1 MVARAQCM
9 NPIEVLLVED
19 NAGDTLLIQQTLA
32 EGRLPV
38 KVHVARDGEQALQML
53 DDPNFSPAL
62 IILDLNIPRIP
73 GSVVLERYHSKK
85 TPIVIFS
92 SSWNEAEI
100 SRALELGAREFAQKP
115 TDLQAFSD
123 VICGIVQKWALR
135 EEADSAASGVSS

>member
-1 MVARAQCM
+1 MKPV
-9 NPIEVLLVED
+9 EVLLVED

-32 EGRLPV
+32 DGRVPV
-38 KVHVARDGEQALQML
+38 RLHVARDGEQALQML
-53 DDPNFSPAL
+53 DDPDFSPGL

-73 GSVVLERYHSKK
+73 GSAVLERYHSQK

-123 VICGIVQKWALR
+123 VICGMVERWALR
-135 EEADSAASGVSS
+135 GDADATATAARS

>member
-1 MVARAQCM
+1 MKPV
-9 NPIEVLLVED
+9 EVLLVED

-32 EGRLPV
+32 EGSIPV
-38 KVHVARDGEQALQML
+38 RIHVARDGEQALQML
-53 DDPNFSPAL
+53 DDPEFSPGL

-73 GSVVLERYHSKK
+73 GSAVLERYHSTK

-100 SRALELGAREFAQKP
+100 SRAMELGAREFAQKP

-123 VICGIVQKWALR
+123 VVCGMVEKWALR
-135 EEADSAASGVSS
+135 EEADSTASGS

>member
-1 MVARAQCM
+1 MKPV
-9 NPIEVLLVED
+9 EVLLVED

-32 EGRLPV
+32 EGSIPV
-38 KVHVARDGEQALQML
+38 RVHVARDGEQALQML
-53 DDPNFSPAL
+53 DDPEFNPDL

-73 GSVVLERYHSKK
+73 GSAVLERYHSKR

-100 SRALELGAREFAQKP
+100 SRAMELGAREFAQKP

-123 VICGIVQKWALR
+123 VVCGMVERWAIR
-135 EEADSAASGVSS
+135 EEADSTASGA

>member
-1 MVARAQCM
+1 MAENKCM
-9 NPIEVLLVED
+9 KPVEVLLVED

-32 EGRLPV
+32 EGSIPV
-38 KVHVARDGEQALQML
+38 RIHVARDGEQALQML
-53 DDPNFSPAL
+53 DDPQFSPGL

-73 GSVVLERYHSKK
+73 GSAVLERYHSTK

-100 SRALELGAREFAQKP
+100 SRAMELGAREFAKKP

-123 VICGIVQKWALR
+123 VVCGMVEKWALR
-135 EEADSAASGVSS
+135 EEADSTASGS

>member
-1 MVARAQCM
+1 MKPV
-9 NPIEVLLVED
+9 EVLLVED

-32 EGRLPV
+32 EGSIPV
-38 KVHVARDGEQALQML
+38 RIHVARDGEQALQML
-53 DDPNFSPAL
+53 DDPQFSPGL

-73 GSVVLERYHSKK
+73 GSAVLERYHSTK

-100 SRALELGAREFAQKP
+100 SRAMELGAREFAQKP

-123 VICGIVQKWALR
+123 VVCGMVEKWALR
-135 EEADSAASGVSS
+135 EEADSTASGS

>member
-1 MVARAQCM
+1 MAENKCM
-9 NPIEVLLVED
+9 KPVEVLLVED

-32 EGRLPV
+32 EGSIPV
-38 KVHVARDGEQALQML
+38 RIHVARDGEQALQML
-53 DDPNFSPAL
+53 DDPQFSPGL

-73 GSVVLERYHSKK
+73 GSAVLERYHSTK

-100 SRALELGAREFAQKP
+100 SRAMELGAREFAQKP

-123 VICGIVQKWALR
+123 VVCGMVEKWALR
-135 EEADSAASGVSS
+135 EEADSTASGS